1 MVVYHAGV
9 RINSVT
15 SVHRTINFLL
25 LRSWNIEHVI
35 THGML
40 LILEFWLCSRR
51 HLLKLSFWLQRNS
64 LSIIC
69 AIGTYEFLNLRVI
82 SDLNSIYIEL
92 FARARSRFYLI
103 SRLTIAELS
112 LLVKLIEMMVWSI
125 RGLTRGCLLL
135 LHAIGMRIWQHEALL
150 ILRVCRISL
159 ALPKILRM
167 HESII
172 RDLLSLMSSYKLDIL
187 SCLVRVVLR
196 LKLLTI

>member
-1 MVVYHAGV
+1 MIVYHARV
-9 RINSVT
+9 RVNSVT
-15 SVHRTINFLL
+15 SVHWTINFLL

-51 HLLKLSFWLQRNS
+51 QLLKLSFWLIRDS
-64 LSIIC
+64 LSVVSTIC
-69 AIGTYEFLNLRVI
+69 TNEFLHLWVI
-82 SDLNSIYIEL
+82 SDLDSIYIEL

-112 LLVKLIEMMVWSI
+112 LLVKLIEMIVWSI
-125 RGLTRGCLLL
+125 RRLIRWCLEL
-135 LHAIGMRIWQHEALL
+135 LHTVWMGIWQHEALL

-167 HESII
+167 HKSII
-172 RDLLSLMSSYKLDIL
+172 RDLLSLMSSNKLDIL
-187 SCLVRVVLR
+187 SCLVWVVLR
-196 LKLLTI
+196 LSLLRI

>member
-1 MVVYHAGV
+1 MVINHARV

-51 HLLKLSFWLQRNS
+51 NLLKLSFWLQRDS
-64 LSIIC
+64 LTVIC
-69 AIGTYEFLNLRVI
+69 DISTNEFLHLRVI
-82 SDLNSIYIEL
+82 SDLNSINIEL
-92 FARARSRFYLI
+92 FARARSHFYLI
-103 SRLTIAELS
+103 SRVTIAELS

-167 HESII
+167 HKSII
-172 RDLLSLMSSYKLDIL
+172 RDLLSLMSSYELDIL

>member
-1 MVVYHAGV
+1 MVINHARV

-51 HLLKLSFWLQRNS
+51 HLLKLSFWLQRDS
-64 LSIIC
+64 LSVIC
-69 AIGTYEFLNLRVI
+69 DISTNEFLHLRVI
-82 SDLNSIYIEL
+82 SDLNSINIEL
-92 FARARSRFYLI
+92 FARARSHFYLI
-103 SRLTIAELS
+103 SRVTIAELS

-125 RGLTRGCLLL
+125 RGLTGGCLLL

-167 HESII
+167 HKSII
-172 RDLLSLMSSYKLDIL
+172 RDLLSLMSSYELDIL